1 MGGMEMKNNAPQ
13 DMGQMAKLLGNSNA
27 VKQLLQSED
36 TKRMMQLLQG
46 QGGVQNAAQAAA
58 KGDSAQ
64 LMGMMQQLM
73 SSPEGAQLVERIT
86 KQAQE
91 KGL

>member
-1 MGGMEMKNNAPQ
+1 MNQTPQ
-13 DMGQMAKLLGNSNA
+13 DMGQMAKLLGNSGA

-36 TKRMMQLLQG
+36 TKRMMQLLQSKG
-46 QGGVQNAAQAAA
+46 SVQNAAQAAA
-58 KGDSAQ
+58 RGDSAQ

-86 KQAQE
+86 KQAQQN
-91 KGL
+91 GL

>member
-1 MGGMEMKNNAPQ
+1 MQKLKY
-13 DMGQMAKLLGNSNA
+13 QMAKLLGNSGA

-36 TKRMMQLLQG
+36 TKRMMQLLQSKG
-46 QGGVQNAAQAAA
+46 SVQNAAQAAA

-73 SSPEGAQLVERIT
+73 NTPEGAQLVERIT
-86 KQAQE
+86 KQAKQN
-91 KGL
+91 GL

>member
-1 MGGMEMKNNAPQ
+1 MNNTPQ
-13 DMGQMAKLLGNSNA
+13 DMGQMAKLLGSSGA

-36 TKRMMQLLQG
+36 TQRMMKLLQSRG
-46 QGGVQNAAQAAA
+46 SVQDAAQAAA
-58 KGDSAQ
+58 KGDSAR

-73 SSPEGAQLVERIT
+73 STPEGAQLVERIT
-86 KQAQE
+86 KQARE

>member
-1 MGGMEMKNNAPQ
+1 MNNIPQ
-13 DMGQMAKLLGNSNA
+13 DMGQMAKLLGNSGA

-46 QGGVQNAAQAAA
+46 QGSVQSAAQAAA
-58 KGDSAQ
+58 KGDSTQ

-73 SSPEGAQLVERIT
+73 RSPEGAQLVERIT
-86 KQAQE
+86 KKVQE
-91 KGL
+91 NGL